1 MADHYVQGSF
11 AFTCTARES
20 ALIEEAW
27 QHAADLLGD
36 FTPGEPSAEFLAA
49 FMPDE
54 LANPFNG
61 LLAIFDDP
69 AFPEFGA
76 ELEIAGGVETIVS
89 IYGTTDFQPGPIAE
103 LIRRCCQESLK
114 DGPVGFNW
122 NYSSSRPRLDSFGGG
137 WCAIFADHVEF
148 ETTQEQLARRL
159 NGRVTAPARESRDP
173 WIDDP
178 GYPAADWKIDV
189 ANDDTRL
196 GYLDWALARA
206 EAGNN
211 MQPLTAPPPPA

>member
-1 MADHYVQGSF
+1 MADHHVQGSF

-36 FTPGEPSAEFLAA
+36 FSPSEPSAEFLAA

-54 LANPFNG
+54 LGNPFNG

-69 AFPEFGA
+69 AFPAFGA
-76 ELEIAGGVETIVS
+76 ELEITGGADCVVS

-103 LIRRCCQESLK
+103 LIRHCCQESLTVR
-114 DGPVGFNW
+114 PMGFDW
-122 NYSSSRPRLDSFGGG
+122 SYSCSRPYRDSFGGG

-148 ETTQEQLARRL
+148 ATTQEELSRRL
-159 NGRVTAPARESRDP
+159 AISAATLSPASPDP
-173 WIDDP
+173 WMDHPDHP
-178 GYPAADWKIDV
+178 PADWKTDV
-189 ANDDTRL
+189 ANGDTRL

-206 EAGNN
+206 EASDNAH
-211 MQPLTAPPPPA
+211 PLTPQSPPA

>member
-27 QHAADLLGD
+27 QHASDLLADLA
-36 FTPGEPSAEFLAA
+36 PGEPSAEFLAA
-49 FMPDE
+49 FMPTD

-61 LLAIFDDP
+61 LLEIFDDP
-69 AFPEFGA
+69 DFPDFGA
-76 ELEIAGGVETIVS
+76 EIEIAGAAQCIVA

-103 LIRRCCQESLK
+103 LIRRCYQESLEVA
-114 DGPVGFNW
+114 PVGFVW
-122 NYSSSRPRLDSFGGG
+122 CYGCSRPRRDSFGGG

-148 ETTQEQLARRL
+148 ASAQEELARRL
-159 NGRVTAPARESRDP
+159 AGSASTRGEEAFDP

-178 GYPAADWKIDV
+178 EYPSADWQAEV
-189 ANDDTRL
+189 ANGDTRL
-196 GYLDWALARA
+196 GYRDWVFARTEAAVSARPITGTPLA
-206 EAGNN
+206 
-211 MQPLTAPPPPA
+211 

>member
-1 MADHYVQGSF
+1 MADHHVQGSF
-11 AFTCTARES
+11 AFTCTAAES

-27 QHAADLLGD
+27 QHAADLLGN
-36 FTPGEPSAEFLAA
+36 FTPGEPSAAFLAA
-49 FMPDE
+49 FMPMD

-69 AFPEFGA
+69 AFPDFGA
-76 ELEIAGGVETIVS
+76 EIQIEGDAEYVVS

-103 LIRRCCQESLK
+103 LIRHCCQESLK
-114 DGPVGFNW
+114 ARPIGFDW
-122 NYSSSRPRLDSFGGG
+122 SYACSRPRRDSFGGG

-159 NGRVTAPARESRDP
+159 AISATPPLPDAPDP

-178 GYPAADWKIDV
+178 EHPSVDGAAEV
-189 ANDDTRL
+189 LNGDTRL
-196 GYLDWALARA
+196 GYLDWAIARA
-206 EAGNN
+206 DAGDNGHA
-211 MQPLTAPPPPA
+211 LTVPPPA